1 MILIKQKFVI
11 PDCIDPKVL
20 LVSLIDG
27 KIKIS

>member
-11 PDCIDPKVL
+11 PDFIDPKVL

-27 KIKIS
+27 KIKIC